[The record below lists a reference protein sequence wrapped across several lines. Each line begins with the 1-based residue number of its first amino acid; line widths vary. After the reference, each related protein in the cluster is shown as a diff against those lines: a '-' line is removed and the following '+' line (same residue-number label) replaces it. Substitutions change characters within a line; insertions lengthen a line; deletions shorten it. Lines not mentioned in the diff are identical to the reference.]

1 MHNITSTARLKEA
14 IQLLE
19 AEKAVNRKLLKEQF
33 VNTYESFKPASL
45 LRSTLHDISSSPNL
59 IENILGT
66 ALGLG
71 AGYLSRSILPG
82 VTAMRFGKLLSP
94 VLQLGVTN
102 FVSKQSGNLRSLGE
116 VMLLRIFRKKRV
128 EIRKP

>member
-1 MHNITSTARLKEA
+1 MQKITSTAGLRRA

-19 AEKAVNRKLLKEQF
+19 AEKAANGKLLKEQF
-33 VNTYESFKPASL
+33 ISTYESFKPASL
-45 LRSTLHDISSSPNL
+45 LRSTLQDISSSPNL
-59 IENILGT
+59 IENVIGT

-94 VLQLGVTN
+94 VIQVGVTN
-102 FVSKQSGNLRSLGE
+102 FVAKQSGNIRSAGE
-116 VMLLRIFRKKRV
+116 LMLLRIFRKKRV
-128 EIRKP
+128 ETRKP

>member
-1 MHNITSTARLKEA
+1 MQKITSTAGLKEA

-19 AEKAVNRKLLKEQF
+19 AEKVASAKLLKEQF
-33 VNTYESFKPASL
+33 VDTYESFKPASL
-45 LRSTLHDISSSPNL
+45 LRSTLNDISSSPNL

-71 AGYLSRSILPG
+71 AGYLSRTILPG
-82 VTAMRFGKLLSP
+82 VTAMKFGKLISP

-102 FVSKQSGNLRSLGE
+102 FVAKQSGNIRSAAE

-128 EIRKP
+128 ETRKP

>member
-1 MHNITSTARLKEA
+1 MQKITSTAGLKRA

-19 AEKAVNRKLLKEQF
+19 AEKAANGKLLKDQLIS
-33 VNTYESFKPASL
+33 TYESFKPASL
-45 LRSTLHDISSSPNL
+45 LRSTLKDISSSPNL
-59 IENILGT
+59 IENVIGT

-94 VLQLGVTN
+94 VLQVGVTN
-102 FVSKQSGNLRSLGE
+102 FVAKQSGNIRSAGE
-116 VMLLRIFRKKRV
+116 LMLLRIFRKKSV
-128 EIRKP
+128 ENRKP

>member
-1 MHNITSTARLKEA
+1 MRNITSTAGLKEA

-19 AEKAVNRKLLKEQF
+19 AEKAANRKLLKEQF

-45 LRSTLHDISSSPNL
+45 LRNTLQDISSSPNL

-66 ALGLG
+66 AIGLG

-128 EIRKP
+128 EIRKQ

>member
-1 MHNITSTARLKEA
+1 MQNITSTAGLKEA

-19 AEKAVNRKLLKEQF
+19 AERVANRKLLKEQF

-45 LRSTLHDISSSPNL
+45 LRNTLQDISSSPNL
-59 IENILGT
+59 VENILGT

-82 VTAMRFGKLLSP
+82 VAAMRFGKLLSP
-94 VLQLGVTN
+94 VLQIGVTN
-102 FVSKQSGNLRSLGE
+102 FVTKQSGNIKSLAE

>member
-1 MHNITSTARLKEA
+1 MQNITSTAGLKRA

-19 AEKAVNRKLLKEQF
+19 AEKAANGKLLKEQF
-33 VNTYESFKPASL
+33 VNTYESFKPSSL
-45 LRSTLHDISSSPNL
+45 LRSTLQDISSSPNL
-59 IENILGT
+59 IENIIGT

-94 VLQLGVTN
+94 VLQVGVTN
-102 FVSKQSGNLRSLGE
+102 FVAKQSGNLRSAGE
-116 VMLLRIFRKKRV
+116 LMLLRIFRRKRL
-128 EIRKP
+128 ETRKP

>member
-1 MHNITSTARLKEA
+1 MQKITSTAGLRRA

-19 AEKAVNRKLLKEQF
+19 AEKAANGKLLKEQF
-33 VNTYESFKPASL
+33 ISTYESFKPASL
-45 LRSTLHDISSSPNL
+45 LRSTLKDISSSPNL
-59 IENILGT
+59 IENVIGT

-94 VLQLGVTN
+94 VIQVGVTN
-102 FVSKQSGNLRSLGE
+102 FVAKQSGNIRSAGE
-116 VMLLRIFRKKRV
+116 LMLLRIFRKKRV
-128 EIRKP
+128 ETRKP

>member
-1 MHNITSTARLKEA
+1 MQKITSTAGLKEA

-19 AEKAVNRKLLKEQF
+19 AKKVSSGKLLKEQF
-33 VNTYESFKPASL
+33 VNTYERFKPVSL
-45 LRSTLHDISSSPNL
+45 IRNTLHDISSSPNL

-82 VTAMRFGKLLSP
+82 VTAMKFGKLISP

-102 FVSKQSGNLRSLGE
+102 FVAKQSGNIRSAGE
-116 VMLLRIFRKKRV
+116 VMLLRIFRKKRL
-128 EIRKP
+128 ETRKL

>member
-1 MHNITSTARLKEA
+1 MQKITSTAGLKEA

-19 AEKAVNRKLLKEQF
+19 AEKVASAKLLKEQF
-33 VNTYESFKPASL
+33 VDTYESFKPASL
-45 LRSTLHDISSSPNL
+45 LRSTLNDISSSPNL

-71 AGYLSRSILPG
+71 AGYLSRTILPG
-82 VTAMRFGKLLSP
+82 VTAMKFGKLISP

-102 FVSKQSGNLRSLGE
+102 FVAKQSGNIRSAAE

>member
-1 MHNITSTARLKEA
+1 MQKITSTASLKEA

-19 AEKAVNRKLLKEQF
+19 AEKAANSKLLKEQF

-45 LRSTLHDISSSPNL
+45 LRSTLQDIYSSPNL
-59 IENILGT
+59 VENILGT

-82 VTAMRFGKLLSP
+82 VTAMRFGKLLGP

-128 EIRKP
+128 EIQKP

>member
-1 MHNITSTARLKEA
+1 MQKITSTAGLEQT

-19 AEKAVNRKLLKEQF
+19 AENAANRKLLKEQF
-33 VNTYESFKPASL
+33 VNTYESFKPVSL

-59 IENILGT
+59 VENILGT

-82 VTAMRFGKLLSP
+82 VTAMRFGKLLGP
-94 VLQLGVTN
+94 VLQVGVTN

-128 EIRKP
+128 EIQKP

>member
-1 MHNITSTARLKEA
+1 MQKITSTAGLKEA

-19 AEKAVNRKLLKEQF
+19 AEKAANSKLLKEQL
-33 VNTYESFKPASL
+33 VNTYESFKPVSL
-45 LRSTLHDISSSPNL
+45 LRSTLHDISSSPNMV
-59 IENILGT
+59 ENILGT

-71 AGYLSRSILPG
+71 AGYLSRRILPG
-82 VTAMRFGKLLSP
+82 VAAMRFGKLLGP

-102 FVSKQSGNLRSLGE
+102 FVSKQSGNLRSFGE

-128 EIRKP
+128 EIQKP

>member
-1 MHNITSTARLKEA
+1 MQKITSTAGLRRA

-19 AEKAVNRKLLKEQF
+19 AEKAANGKLLKEQF
-33 VNTYESFKPASL
+33 VSTYESFKPASL
-45 LRSTLHDISSSPNL
+45 LRSTLQDISSSPNL
-59 IENILGT
+59 IENVIGT

-94 VLQLGVTN
+94 VIQVGVTN
-102 FVSKQSGNLRSLGE
+102 FVAKQSGNIRSAGE
-116 VMLLRIFRKKRV
+116 LMLLRIFRKKRV
-128 EIRKP
+128 EIKKP

>member
-1 MHNITSTARLKEA
+1 MQKITSTAGLRRA

-19 AEKAVNRKLLKEQF
+19 AEKAANGKLLKEQF
-33 VNTYESFKPASL
+33 VSTYESFKPASL
-45 LRSTLHDISSSPNL
+45 LRSTLQDISSSPNL
-59 IENILGT
+59 IENVIGT

-94 VLQLGVTN
+94 VLQVGVTN
-102 FVSKQSGNLRSLGE
+102 FVAKQSGNIRSAGE
-116 VMLLRIFRKKRV
+116 LMLLRIFRKKRV
-128 EIRKP
+128 ETRKP

>member
-1 MHNITSTARLKEA
+1 MQNITSTAGLKEA

-19 AEKAVNRKLLKEQF
+19 AEKATNRKLLKEQF
-33 VNTYESFKPASL
+33 FYTYESFKPASL
-45 LRSTLHDISSSPNL
+45 LRSTLHDISSSPDL
-59 IENILGT
+59 VEKILGT

-82 VTAMRFGKLLSP
+82 VTAMRFGKLLGP

-102 FVSKQSGNLRSLGE
+102 FVSKQSGNLRSMGA

-128 EIRKP
+128 EIQKP

>member
-1 MHNITSTARLKEA
+1 MQKITSTAGLKEA

-19 AEKAVNRKLLKEQF
+19 AEKVANGKLLKEQF
-33 VNTYESFKPASL
+33 VNTYESFKPVSL
-45 LRSTLHDISSSPNL
+45 IRNTLHDISSSPNL

-71 AGYLSRSILPG
+71 AGYLSRTILPG
-82 VTAMRFGKLLSP
+82 VTAMKFGKLLSP

-102 FVSKQSGNLRSLGE
+102 FVTKQSGNIRSMGE
-116 VMLLRIFRKKRV
+116 VALLRLFRKKRI
-128 EIRKP
+128 EPRKP

>member
-1 MHNITSTARLKEA
+1 MQKITSTAGLRRA

-19 AEKAVNRKLLKEQF
+19 AEKAANGKLLKEQF
-33 VNTYESFKPASL
+33 VSTYESFKPASL
-45 LRSTLHDISSSPNL
+45 LRSTLQDISSSPNL
-59 IENILGT
+59 IENVIGT

-94 VLQLGVTN
+94 VIQVGVTN
-102 FVSKQSGNLRSLGE
+102 FVAKQSGNIRSAGE
-116 VMLLRIFRKKRV
+116 LMLLRIFRKKRV
-128 EIRKP
+128 ETRKP

>member
-1 MHNITSTARLKEA
+1 MQNITSSAGLKEA

-19 AEKAVNRKLLKEQF
+19 AEQAANGKLLKEQF
-33 VNTYESFKPASL
+33 ISTYESFKPASL

-59 IENILGT
+59 VENLLGT

-82 VTAMRFGKLLSP
+82 ITAMKFGKLISP

-102 FVSKQSGNLRSLGE
+102 FVSKQSGNIKSSGRSYASPY
-116 VMLLRIFRKKRV
+116 FPQKKT
-128 EIRKP
+128 

>member
-1 MHNITSTARLKEA
+1 MQKINSTAGLKEA

-19 AEKAVNRKLLKEQF
+19 AKKVSSGKLLKEQF
-33 VNTYESFKPASL
+33 VNTYESFKPVSL
-45 LRSTLHDISSSPNL
+45 IRNTLHDISSSPNL

-82 VTAMRFGKLLSP
+82 VTAMKFGKLISP

-102 FVSKQSGNLRSLGE
+102 FVAKQSGNIRSAGE
-116 VMLLRIFRKKRV
+116 VMLLRIFRKKRL
-128 EIRKP
+128 ETRKL

>member
-1 MHNITSTARLKEA
+1 MHNITSTAHLKEA

>member
-1 MHNITSTARLKEA
+1 MQKITSTVGLKEA

-19 AEKAVNRKLLKEQF
+19 AEKAANSKLLKEQF
-33 VNTYESFKPASL
+33 VNTYESFKPVSL
-45 LRSTLHDISSSPNL
+45 LRNTLRDISSSPNL
-59 IENILGT
+59 VENILGT

-82 VTAMRFGKLLSP
+82 VTAMRFGKLLGP

-102 FVSKQSGNLRSLGE
+102 FVSKQSGNLRSFGE

-128 EIRKP
+128 EIQKP

>member
-1 MHNITSTARLKEA
+1 MQNITSTAGLKEA

-19 AEKAVNRKLLKEQF
+19 AEKAANKKLLKEQF

-116 VMLLRIFRKKRV
+116 VMLLRIFRKKKV

>member
-1 MHNITSTARLKEA
+1 MRNITSTAGLKEA
-14 IQLLE
+14 IQLME
-19 AEKAVNRKLLKEQF
+19 AEKAANRKLLKEQF

-45 LRSTLHDISSSPNL
+45 LRSTLQDISSSPNL

-82 VTAMRFGKLLSP
+82 VTAMRFGKLLGP
-94 VLQLGVTN
+94 VLQVGVTN

-128 EIRKP
+128 EIQKP

>member
-1 MHNITSTARLKEA
+1 MQKITSTAGLKRA

-19 AEKAVNRKLLKEQF
+19 AEKAANGKLLKEQF
-33 VNTYESFKPASL
+33 ISTYESFKPASL
-45 LRSTLHDISSSPNL
+45 LRSTLKDISSSPNL
-59 IENILGT
+59 IENVIGT

-94 VLQLGVTN
+94 VLQVGVTN
-102 FVSKQSGNLRSLGE
+102 FVAKQSGNIRSAGE
-116 VMLLRIFRKKRV
+116 LMLLRIFRKKRV
-128 EIRKP
+128 ETRKP

>member
-1 MHNITSTARLKEA
+1 MQKITSTAGLKQT

-19 AEKAVNRKLLKEQF
+19 AENAANRKLLKEQF
-33 VNTYESFKPASL
+33 VNTYESFKPVSL

-59 IENILGT
+59 VENILGT

-82 VTAMRFGKLLSP
+82 VTAMRFGKLLGP
-94 VLQLGVTN
+94 VLQVGVTN

-128 EIRKP
+128 EIQKP

>member
-1 MHNITSTARLKEA
+1 MQNITSTAGLKEA

-19 AEKAVNRKLLKEQF
+19 AEKAANKKLLKEQF

-71 AGYLSRSILPG
+71 AGYLSRSIMPG

-116 VMLLRIFRKKRV
+116 VMLLRIFRKKKV

>member
-1 MHNITSTARLKEA
+1 MQKITSTAGLKEA

-19 AEKAVNRKLLKEQF
+19 AKKVTSGKLLKEQF
-33 VNTYESFKPASL
+33 VETYESFKPASL
-45 LRSTLHDISSSPNL
+45 LRSTLNDISSSPNL
-59 IENILGT
+59 IENVIGT

-94 VLQLGVTN
+94 VIQVGVTN
-102 FVSKQSGNLRSLGE
+102 FVAKQSGNIRSAGE
-116 VMLLRIFRKKRV
+116 LMLLRIFRKKRV
-128 EIRKP
+128 EIKKP

>member
-1 MHNITSTARLKEA
+1 MQKITSTAGLKEA

-19 AEKAVNRKLLKEQF
+19 AKKVASGKLLKEQF
-33 VNTYESFKPASL
+33 VETYESFKPASL
-45 LRSTLHDISSSPNL
+45 LRSTLNDISSSPNL
-59 IENILGT
+59 IENVIGT

-82 VTAMRFGKLLSP
+82 VTAMKFGKLISP

-102 FVSKQSGNLRSLGE
+102 FVAKQSGNLRSAGE

>member
-1 MHNITSTARLKEA
+1 MQKITSTAGLKKA

-19 AEKAVNRKLLKEQF
+19 AKKVASGNLLKEQF
-33 VNTYESFKPASL
+33 ADTYESFKPASL
-45 LRSTLHDISSSPNL
+45 IRNTLDDISSSPNL

-82 VTAMRFGKLLSP
+82 VTAMKFGKLISP
-94 VLQLGVTN
+94 VLQLGVTS
-102 FVSKQSGNLRSLGE
+102 FVAKQSGNIRSAGE
-116 VMLLRIFRKKRV
+116 VMLLRIFRNKRV
-128 EIRKP
+128 ETRKL

>member
-1 MHNITSTARLKEA
+1 MQKITSTASLKEA

-19 AEKAVNRKLLKEQF
+19 AEKAANSKLLKEQF

-45 LRSTLHDISSSPNL
+45 LRSTLQDISSSPNL

-82 VTAMRFGKLLSP
+82 VTAMRFGKLLGP

-128 EIRKP
+128 EIQKP

>member
-1 MHNITSTARLKEA
+1 MQNITSTAGLKEA

-19 AEKAVNRKLLKEQF
+19 AERVANRKLLKEQF

-45 LRSTLHDISSSPNL
+45 IRNTLHDISSSPNL

-82 VTAMRFGKLLSP
+82 VAALRFGKLLSP
-94 VLQLGVTN
+94 VVQLGVTN
-102 FVSKQSGNLRSLGE
+102 FVTKQSGNLRSLGE

-128 EIRKP
+128 EILKP

>member
-1 MHNITSTARLKEA
+1 MQKITSTASLKEA

-19 AEKAVNRKLLKEQF
+19 AEKAANSKLLKEQF
-33 VNTYESFKPASL
+33 VNTYESFKPISL
-45 LRSTLHDISSSPNL
+45 LRSTLHDISSSPNMV
-59 IENILGT
+59 ENILGT

-82 VTAMRFGKLLSP
+82 VTAMRFGKLLGP

-102 FVSKQSGNLRSLGE
+102 FVSKQSGNLRSFGE

-128 EIRKP
+128 EIQKP